1 MFILRNSEILH
12 LILLFLAVLT
22 QNFAVFIYAH
32 KYNFRFS
39 FFFNHKI
46 EARKQSLTYLVVY
59 LPKDLFGFKWSKQW
73 LRCNAIR

>member
-32 KYNFRFS
+32 KYIFNFFY
-39 FFFNHKI
+39 HKI
-46 EARKQSLTYLVVY
+46 EVCRQSLTYLVVY

>member
-32 KYNFRFS
+32 KYIIRFS
-39 FFFNHKI
+39 FFFLPQNRSVQAI
-46 EARKQSLTYLVVY
+46 IYIPYLS
-59 LPKDLFGFKWSKQW
+59 SKK
-73 LRCNAIR
+73 LIRTQMVKAMAEM